1 MQLSSDMVASP
12 SPPSSVFMRTALDIP
27 RGMLISIGKPL
38 CTQVILDDV
47 CVIFKG
53 EVYDISN
60 KKTGFATGSEAVVVG
75 AVSDMIG
82 GGSGSAPR
90 TGQ

>member
-1 MQLSSDMVASP
+1 M
-12 SPPSSVFMRTALDIP
+12 
-27 RGMLISIGKPL
+27 
-38 CTQVILDDV
+38 CTQVILEDA
-47 CVIFKG
+47 CGIMKG

-82 GGSGSAPR
+82 GGSGRAPR

>member
-1 MQLSSDMVASP
+1 M
-12 SPPSSVFMRTALDIP
+12 
-27 RGMLISIGKPL
+27 
-38 CTQVILDDV
+38 CTQVILEDV
-47 CVIFKG
+47 CGIFK
-53 EVYDISN
+53 EEAYDISN

-75 AVSDMIG
+75 VVSDMIS